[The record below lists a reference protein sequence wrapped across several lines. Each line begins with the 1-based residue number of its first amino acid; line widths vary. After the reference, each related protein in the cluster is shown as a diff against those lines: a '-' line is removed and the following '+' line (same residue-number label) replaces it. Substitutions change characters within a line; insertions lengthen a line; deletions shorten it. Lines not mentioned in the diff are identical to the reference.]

1 MAMVSDLPPPPEC
14 SYLPLLPS
22 RMMLGEY
29 PQIPSPMETRY
40 QMSES
45 SSSYKSGSLESML
58 YRQENWEAFDASRV
72 HSSEINLVDEKGK
85 KSIALENDVAASH
98 GDFMDLDLRLDNN
111 DARHVHSS
119 ETNLVDE
126 KGKKP
131 ISLEDNVGANLGD
144 FMDPWLLIDFS

>member
-1 MAMVSDLPPPPEC
+1 MAMVSDLPPPRQC
-14 SYLPLLPS
+14 SYLPLPS

-29 PQIPSPMETRY
+29 PQIPPPMKTRY

-45 SSSYKSGSLESML
+45 SSLYKSGSLESML
-58 YRQENWEAFDASRV
+58 YRQENWEGFNASRV

-85 KSIALENDVAASH
+85 KSISLENDVAASH
-98 GDFMDLDLRLDNN
+98 GDFMDLDLQLDNN

-126 KGKKP
+126 KGKP
-131 ISLEDNVGANLGD
+131 ISLEDDVEANLD
-144 FMDPWLLIDFS
+144 EFMDPCLLIDFS